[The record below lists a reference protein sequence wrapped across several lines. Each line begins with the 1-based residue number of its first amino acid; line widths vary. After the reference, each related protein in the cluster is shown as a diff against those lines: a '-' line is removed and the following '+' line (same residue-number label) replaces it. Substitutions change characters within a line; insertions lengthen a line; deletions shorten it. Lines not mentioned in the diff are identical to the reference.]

1 MGWHMRTAT
10 PNGTRKRSGSRIF
23 AVTAAG
29 LMAAAALTGC
39 TAQPPT
45 SAQTPAASAPSAHSG
60 TTSNGTAEAKKI
72 ARIAADSMDTY
83 HLRSVEVEVTRGNT
97 VVYSGA
103 LGQSLSG
110 EKATTDMHFR
120 NGAFAFTYIAT
131 LALVMVDKHKL
142 SLDDTVATYLPSVA
156 HGDQI
161 TVKQLLNMTSGY
173 TDYVYSKPV
182 LDMNNTDPFHQ
193 WTTDQLIDI
202 GATPPLEFAPG
213 TNWGYSHTNY
223 MILGKLLP
231 KVTGMPLAASLEKYV
246 LKPMQLTQTTSA
258 QTAAMPS
265 PVMHTYSSE
274 RREALGISPDT
285 PFYEETT
292 YWDPSWTLPAG
303 ATESTTVADLA
314 ASMEAVARGTILSK
328 ASHHAQT
335 DDLLSGFGHKDPAC
349 AQCGQNTDQ
358 HNYGLGLV
366 NQKQWV
372 TQTMNFS
379 GHGASAGALGSQK
392 LSIAVSTTYAPA
404 AFDETGAYHNASD
417 KIFATLADALA
428 PGTGPTAPTPH

>member
-1 MGWHMRTAT
+1 MTSRTIA
-10 PNGTRKRSGSRIF
+10 PSGRRLRAAS
-23 AVTAAG
+23 VVAAG
-29 LMAAAALTGC
+29 LMVTATLAGC
-39 TAQPPT
+39 TSPSSTPSPT
-45 SAQTPAASAPSAHSG
+45 SASSHAGTVSDGSSDAHKTERIVSAAMS
-60 TTSNGTAEAKKI
+60 
-72 ARIAADSMDTY
+72 TY
-83 HLRSVEVEVTRGNT
+83 HLRSVEVTVTRGNK
-97 VVYSGA
+97 VVYSSA
-103 LGQSLSG
+103 LGESLTG

-142 SLDDTVATYLPSVA
+142 DLDDTVSTYLPSVP
-156 HGDQI
+156 HSDSV

-182 LDMNNTDPFHQ
+182 LDMNNTDPFYA
-193 WTTDQLIDI
+193 WTTDKLIAI

-231 KVTGMPLAASLEKYV
+231 KVTGMSLSASLKKYV
-246 LKPMQLTQTTSA
+246 LQPMGLEHTGSA
-258 QTAAMPS
+258 ATASMPQ

-274 RREALGISPDT
+274 RREALGIAPET

-292 YWDPSWTLPAG
+292 FWDPSWTLPAG
-303 ATESTTVADLA
+303 AIQSTTVADLA
-314 ASMEAVARGTILSK
+314 ATMDAVARGTILSK
-328 ASHHAQT
+328 ASHRAQT

-349 AQCGQNTDQ
+349 AQCGQNNEQ

-379 GHGASAGALGSQK
+379 GHGASAGALASQK
-392 LSIAVSTTYAPA
+392 LRIAVSTTYAPE
-404 AFDETGAYHNASD
+404 AFDATGAYRNASD
-417 KIFATLADALA
+417 LIFGTLADALA
-428 PGTGPTAPTPH
+428 PGTGPTKPSK